1 MYRHRALSLASLFCI
16 LCLASAVAA
25 QFTAPFSQPATTTA
39 ATQPLAESPTTQPS
53 PTTRPIAAA
62 ATQPATRPVYVTKL
76 DGGLILNFKDASIDA
91 VLEQLSEVAKF
102 IIVKETKIEGRSTL
116 LSMTPVSPD
125 EAVALLNTALKSNGY
140 AAIQMGRI
148 LKIVSRDKAKKANIP
163 VRSGSDPKKIEPT
176 DELITQVIPI
186 KYADA
191 AQLRQ
196 DLTPLINTA
205 EADFTANAS
214 SNTIIIT
221 DSASNIRRLVEII
234 NFLDTQMST
243 AGDVKV
249 IQLKFA
255 NATTVARLIT
265 DVFREDTT
273 AQGGQG
279 GGGGGQGGRG
289 GGGPGGQGGRGGGG
303 PGGGGGSPF
312 GGGGGP
318 GGIFGAMFGARG
330 AGQGSQSGAR
340 RQIRLTAA
348 ADERTNTIVVSG
360 PADTLIVVAK
370 VVQEIDADPSENES
384 VNIYQVKNGRARNL
398 ESVVNSIF
406 GGGAYGAGGRST
418 GINTQTQRR
427 TGSTGFGSTGSST
440 GGRSG
445 GGGGRSS
452 SGSAGSMFG
461 SLGGGGQRT
470 GGGGFGGGG
479 FGGGGF
485 GGGGQALSSAARSTA
500 AGLSGQVYAVADD
513 DTNSLLVMT
522 NPKSWNRVKQVIEE
536 LDRPTP
542 QVLIKVLIAEVTH
555 DDATDLG
562 AEFSVLNIRSSG
574 FGQKVGTDFG
584 LAAAGGGLVAKVLE
598 QDFSATIRALQTAGK
613 LDVLSRPYILTSDN
627 QQATITVGKSVPFV
641 GESRFTDTAQT
652 INTIEYRDIGIILDV
667 IPHINADGLVIMD
680 VAPSISAMTGE
691 FITVSENLRAPVYA
705 VRSAQSRVSI
715 KDRQTIVIGGLMED
729 RDIAT
734 IDKVPILGDI
744 PILGLAFQR
753 KQSKKTKTELLIFIT
768 PHVASAPK
776 DLTDI
781 SKQEEKSAK
790 LIPNAVEKGR
800 FDEHRKAM
808 DQPTTQPTE

>member
-1 MYRHRALSLASLFCI
+1 MYRHRAFSLASLFCI
-16 LCLASAVAA
+16 LCLAFAVAA
-25 QFTAPFSQPATTTA
+25 QSAAPSSQPAITTA

-62 ATQPATRPVYVTKL
+62 ATQPTTRPVYVTKL

-221 DSASNIRRLVEII
+221 DSAANIRRLVEII

-279 GGGGGQGGRG
+279 GGGGQGGRG
-289 GGGPGGQGGRGGGG
+289 GGGGQGGRGGGG
-303 PGGGGGSPF
+303 QGGGGSPF

-318 GGIFGAMFGARG
+318 GGMFGAMFGARG
-330 AGQGSQSGAR
+330 AGQGSQTGAR

-348 ADERTNTIVVSG
+348 ADERTNTVVVSG
-360 PADTLIVVAK
+360 PADTILVVAR

-406 GGGAYGAGGRST
+406 GGGAYGTGSRST

-440 GGRSG
+440 GGRA
-445 GGGGRSS
+445 GGGGRSGGS
-452 SGSAGSMFG
+452 SGSMFG
-461 SLGGGGQRT
+461 SLGGGGGQRT
-470 GGGGFGGGG
+470 GGFGGSTGFGGGG

-485 GGGGQALSSAARSTA
+485 GGGQAISSAARSTA

-522 NPKSWNRVKQVIEE
+522 NPKSWDRVKGVIEE

-555 DDATDLG
+555 DNATDLG
-562 AEFSVLNIRSSG
+562 AEFSALNIRSSG

-584 LAAAGGGLVAKVLE
+584 LANAGGGLVAKVLE
-598 QDFSATIRALQTAGK
+598 QDFSVTIRALQTAGK

-744 PILGLAFQR
+744 PLVGLAFQR

-768 PHVASAPK
+768 PHVAQAPK

-781 SKQEEKSAK
+781 SKQEEKSTK